1 MRRLICLIMFLA
13 LIGSARGQ
21 SAYSYRYWFDNDDQ
35 TVWTTSAVDGVISI
49 DTKHLSTGLHAV
61 RFQALDTDEDI
72 SPVRS
77 HYFVVPIRK
86 REGISVRYWFDNEEE
101 SMTSSFDNMIPVDI
115 NHLGVGLHAVRFQ
128 IVYTT
133 GEISPARTSYFYIP
147 AQRSEKTSARYWFDN
162 DEKGAQELSVVNGL
176 IDIDISSL
184 PAGLHALHFQTFGMK
199 GESMPV
205 RSQYF
210 YKKNELDLASLSCRL
225 WIDDD
230 ADKAMTFGMT
240 EDIVVA
246 VEDLAAGVHD
256 LHVVLVNAMGEQLAE
271 ATTTFEVDELRS
283 ISITLQAPI
292 VTFSS
297 EKGLDFGNIEGLKAY
312 TAIGFH
318 RPTGN
323 VQMGRV
329 DDVPAGEGLLLVGE
343 PGTYEVPVLQSYTY
357 YANLL
362 VGTPQSVV
370 IMQSSD
376 GFNNYLLSFRNG
388 DAGFYLAD
396 DESTVAAGKAYLRV
410 PGGNGVTAKMLH
422 ISFGDDAD
430 AIVSP
435 LAETDDDA
443 MYNLSGQRIQKIQ
456 KGIYIKGGKKILR

>member
-1 MRRLICLIMFLA
+1 MLLA

-21 SAYSYRYWFDNDDQ
+21 SAYSYRYWFDDDLSTLQEGAAQGKTTMELDIGMLAKGQLHALHVQASDARNKWGAVRTQFFVVPMSASTSIRYWFDNDNER
-35 TVWTTSAVDGVISI
+35 TWTTSVTDGVISI
-49 DTKHLSTGLHAV
+49 DTKHLSTGIHAV
-61 RFQALDTDEDI
+61 RFQSLNAEGEI
-72 SPVRS
+72 SPVRTQ
-77 HYFVVPIRK
+77 HIFVASNK
-86 REGISVRYWFDNEEE
+86 E
-101 SMTSSFDNMIPVDI
+101 
-115 NHLGVGLHAVRFQ
+115 A
-128 IVYTT
+128 
-133 GEISPARTSYFYIP
+133 
-147 AQRSEKTSARYWFDN
+147 SARYWFDG
-162 DEKGAQELSVVNGL
+162 DEKAAQQISAAEGL
-176 IDIDISSL
+176 INIDISSL
-184 PAGLHALHFQTFGMK
+184 PAGLHVLHFQTFGAN

-225 WIDDD
+225 WIDDEV
-230 ADKAMTFGMT
+230 DKAMTFGMT
-240 EDIVVA
+240 EDIVVSTEGL
-246 VEDLAAGVHD
+246 VAGVHE
-256 LHVVLVNAMGEQLAE
+256 LHVALLNAAGEQLAE

-312 TAIGFH
+312 TATGFH

-362 VGTPQSVV
+362 VGAPQSVV

-376 GFNNYLLSFRNG
+376 GFDSYLLSFRNG

-443 MYNLSGQRIQKIQ
+443 MYNLSGQRIQRIQ